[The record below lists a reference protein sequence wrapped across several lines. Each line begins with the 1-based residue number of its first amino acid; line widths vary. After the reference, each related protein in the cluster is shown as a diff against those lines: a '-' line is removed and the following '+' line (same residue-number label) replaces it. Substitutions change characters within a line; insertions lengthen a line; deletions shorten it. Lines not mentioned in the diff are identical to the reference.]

1 MTTTLFARDPTTRQP
16 LRDSRGR
23 FATKERS
30 FYDKAMKEN
39 KYLRLQ
45 VQKYKRIAEVSD
57 SSFIALQRICARQTK
72 RIEELKDALNGLM
85 P

>member
-1 MTTTLFARDPTTRQP
+1 MTTTLFARDPTFRLP

-30 FYDKAMKEN
+30 LYDKAMEQN

-57 SSFIALQRICARQTK
+57 SSYIALQRICARQTK
-72 RIEELKDALNGLM
+72 RIEELEAALNRLM